1 MTTAYYIYY
10 RLRPGAEPSAQAR
23 IQELRA
29 ALFEKCGISG
39 RLLTKRDEPDLWME
53 VYERVQDAAAFE
65 ATLAQETAHLKLEE
79 LVRPGSARRLECFID
94 APECA

>member
-10 RLRPGAEPSAQAR
+10 RLRPGSERNAQAR
-23 IQELRA
+23 IQELHA
-29 ALFEKCGISG
+29 ALLAKCGING

-53 VYERVQDAAAFE
+53 VYEQVRDTAAFE
-65 ATLAQETAHLKLEE
+65 AALAQETAHLKLDD
-79 LVRPGSARRLECFID
+79 LVRLGSARRLECFID